1 MELMFG
7 RKVRLAINLLKNF
20 RSNLLNI
27 TTVEQFKSRLQDLYE
42 LAQNKM
48 KSRKKEQSHI
58 MIRKYHTIVYVLMIR
73 YVYFYLKKKNVQ
85 NSLVTDMDH
94 LQLYMLIT
102 QFTIWK

>member
-27 TTVEQFKSRLQDLYE
+27 TTLKQFKSRLQDLYE

-48 KSRKKEQSHI
+48 NSRKKEQSHI
-58 MIRKYHTIVYVLMIR
+58 MIRKYHTIVYVLMISMCI
-73 YVYFYLKKKNVQ
+73 FTSKKKR
-85 NSLVTDMDH
+85 SKLVSN
-94 LQLYMLIT
+94 
-102 QFTIWK
+102 

>member
-1 MELMFG
+1 MFG

-27 TTVEQFKSRLQDLYE
+27 TTLKQFKSRLQDLYE

-48 KSRKKEQSHI
+48 NSRKKEQSHI

-73 YVYFYLKKKNVQ
+73 YVYFYLKKNVQ